1 MDNLLF
7 VYNIILTIFFTID
20 FTGFYVIYM
29 KNRKREFLFLA
40 LLYLLLIIDNS
51 LIYISEF
58 SYSFQLLYE
67 TSTIVHIIIDL
78 IYFGIILTAR
88 LIILEI
94 FNDKF
99 TIREKYICI
108 LIPIILSILSVF
120 ASYETSDG
128 LIFIS
133 FFIALSYIGFHS
145 YKNINNNP
153 NIFNEKTAKKYK
165 IFILTIIV
173 LNILG
178 IIESS
183 IYYIKYFNNSYLYL
197 IALESRFISF
207 DIIKLLICIIGIKNL
222 YSSFE
227 RLFDKK
233 SIGDELNDFCIKY
246 SLTNRQR
253 EIIELII
260 DGYSNKEIS
269 NTLHITEG
277 TVKTHIYNI
286 FKKTDISSRNQLLK
300 KIIHD

>member
-7 VYNIILTIFFTID
+7 VYNIVLTIFFTID

-108 LIPIILSILSVF
+108 LIPIILSILSIF
-120 ASYETSDG
+120 ASYEISDG

-133 FFIALSYIGFHS
+133 FFIALSYIGFKS

-153 NIFNEKTAKKYK
+153 NIFNEKTSKKYK
-165 IFILTIIV
+165 LFILTIIM

-233 SIGDELNDFCIKY
+233 SIGDKLNDFCIKY